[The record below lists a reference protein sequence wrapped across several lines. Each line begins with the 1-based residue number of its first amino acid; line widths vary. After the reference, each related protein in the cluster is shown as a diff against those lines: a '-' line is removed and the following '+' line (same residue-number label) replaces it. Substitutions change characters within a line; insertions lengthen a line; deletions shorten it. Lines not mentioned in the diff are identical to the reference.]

1 MDFAQKML
9 DASRSIAMRAV
20 ENCASDISIGVMVGN
35 DSVRLSDGYILSAP
49 LIHFTPWCRDYV
61 ISIPEEGWGRASHA
75 HGGQTGEVTGGY
87 KWEAMTE
94 AGVPVVFIPLG
105 VAPPP
110 KREDYNSETEY
121 LAAFDAWR
129 EAVGA
134 QTDIT
139 TLDIQHRHPISDDL
153 PRIRLW
159 RGVKDGDSV
168 LVLKVNTRHFVVLCP
183 LSPTNAPEKEAQGY
197 VAIDE

>member
-61 ISIPEEGWGRASHA
+61 ISIPEEGWRHASHA
-75 HGGQTGEVTGGY
+75 HGGQTGETTDTHS
-87 KWEAMTE
+87 WLAITT
-94 AGVPVVFIPLG
+94 AGVPVEFFPTSIG
-105 VAPPP
+105 VPP
-110 KREDYNSETEY
+110 KRENFDSDEEY
-121 LAAFDAWR
+121 LWSYNAWR
-129 EAVGA
+129 A
-134 QTDIT
+134 QVVQQADVSE
-139 TLDIQHRHPISDDL
+139 LDIQHRHPISDDL

>member
-75 HGGQTGEVTGGY
+75 HGGETGAIDGGHS
-87 KWEAMTE
+87 WQAITT
-94 AGVPVVFIPLG
+94 AGVPVEFIPLG
-105 VAPPP
+105 VTPPP
-110 KREDYNSETEY
+110 KREDYNSENEY

-134 QTDIT
+134 QADIT
-139 TLDIQHRHPISDDL
+139 TLDIQHHHPISDDL

-168 LVLKVNTRHFVVLCP
+168 LVLKVNTRHFVALCP